1 MRKPIPI
8 DEAIER
14 VMEWYREGEKEYVS
28 LEQCD
33 GRILAEHVEATMPI
47 PWFDRSPYDGYALVA
62 DATERAS
69 THAPVLLEVVGT
81 IGAGSVWDGTLA
93 PNEAVKIMTGAAIP
107 NGANAVV
114 MVELTK
120 EIEKDGKRF
129 VQIKRKVNEG
139 ENISRVGED
148 MKQGEIVVE
157 KGTVIHPGIVAV
169 LATFGYDRVPVM
181 KKPKVAIISTGSEL
195 LHVYEP
201 LEKGKIRNSNA
212 YMLQAQIRRVGGEPI
227 LFGKVADTFEHT
239 LHVVQKALREADVVI
254 TTGGVSVGDFDY
266 MPRVYEHLG
275 AKLLFNKVAMRPG
288 SVTSAAVFENKMLFG
303 LSGNPS
309 ACYVGFELFARPFIK
324 AMLGQPKRYLK
335 KVQAVLQKDF
345 LKPNPFTR
353 FVRANV
359 SYDDGMLHVEPVGK
373 DKSNIVSSLAQAN
386 AFIVLPGG
394 TRGFQAGNRVDVLLL
409 HDEGDNVW
417 S

>member
-1 MRKPIPI
+1 MRKPIPV

-14 VMEWYREGEKEYVS
+14 VMKWCHEGGKEYVS

-33 GRILAEHVEATMPI
+33 GRILAQRIDATMPI
-47 PWFDRSPYDGYALVA
+47 PWFDRSPYDGYALSA
-62 DATERAS
+62 EATAEASS
-69 THAPVLLEVVGT
+69 THPVLLEVIGT
-81 IGAGSVWDGTLA
+81 IGAGTVWNGSLTPKQA
-93 PNEAVKIMTGAAIP
+93 IKIMTGAAIP
-107 NGANAVV
+107 DGANAVI

-129 VQIKRKVNEG
+129 VEIKRKVHEG
-139 ENISRVGED
+139 ENISRIGED
-148 MKQGEIVVE
+148 MKQGDVVVE
-157 KGTVIHPGIVAV
+157 KGTMIHPGIVAV

-212 YMLQAQIRRVGGEPI
+212 YMLQAQIRRAGGEPI

-239 LHVVQKALREADVVI
+239 LYVVQKALQEADVVI

-275 AKLLFNKVAMRPG
+275 AQLLFNKVAMRPG
-288 SVTSAAVFENKMLFG
+288 SVTSAAVFEKKMLFG

-324 AMLGQPKRYLK
+324 AMLGQSKRYLK
-335 KVQAVLQKDF
+335 RAQAVLQKDF

-409 HDEGDNVW
+409 HDEGDCVW

>member
-1 MRKPIPI
+1 MRKPIPV

-14 VMEWYREGEKEYVS
+14 VMKWCQEGEKEYVS

-33 GRILAEHVEATMPI
+33 GRILAEHIDATMPI
-47 PWFDRSPYDGYALVA
+47 PWFDRSPYDGYALSA
-62 DATERAS
+62 EATAEAS
-69 THAPVLLEVVGT
+69 SDHPVLLEVVAT
-81 IGAGSVWDGTLA
+81 VGAGTVWDGSLM
-93 PNEAVKIMTGAAIP
+93 PKQAVKIMTGAAIP
-107 NGANAVV
+107 DGANAVI

-120 EIEKDGKRF
+120 EIEKDGTRF
-129 VQIKRKVNEG
+129 VEIKRKVHEG
-139 ENISRVGED
+139 ENISRIGED
-148 MKQGEIVVE
+148 MKQGDVVVE
-157 KGTVIHPGIVAV
+157 KGTMIHPGIVAV

-212 YMLQAQIRRVGGEPI
+212 YMLQAQIRRAGGEPI

-239 LHVVQKALREADVVI
+239 LYVVQKALREADVVI

-275 AKLLFNKVAMRPG
+275 AQLLFNKVAMRPG
-288 SVTSAAVFENKMLFG
+288 SVTSAAIFEKKMLFG

-324 AMLGQPKRYLK
+324 AMLGQSKRYLK
-335 KVQAVLQKDF
+335 RAQAVLQKDF

-373 DKSNIVSSLAQAN
+373 DKSNIVSSLVQAN
-386 AFIVLPGG
+386 ALLVLPGG
-394 TRGFQAGNRVDVLLL
+394 TRGFQAGDRVDVLLFE
-409 HDEGDNVW
+409 DEGDDIW
-417 S
+417 R